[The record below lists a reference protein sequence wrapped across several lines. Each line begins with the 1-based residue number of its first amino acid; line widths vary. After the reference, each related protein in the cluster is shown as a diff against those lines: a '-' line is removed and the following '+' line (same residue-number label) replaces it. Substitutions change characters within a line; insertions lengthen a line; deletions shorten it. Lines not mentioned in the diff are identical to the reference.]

1 MVIIR
6 DISEK
11 IGEEI
16 SDARAYI
23 KMALENREKYPEL
36 GKLFYNL
43 SIEEM
48 DHMSRLHSAVAD
60 MIEKY
65 RKEKGDP
72 PADMQAVYD
81 YLHKKHIDAA
91 AEVKTLQAMY
101 KEG

>member
-36 GKLFYNL
+36 GKLLYNL